1 MSETITPVLKK
12 SKKIGML
19 KLICKVKP
27 KPGESNSRWKVQCD
41 CGNIKY
47 VRDFHLKSGKT
58 TSCGCSKYT
67 NLVGEKIGMLEI
79 CRDDGKY
86 LLCKCECGSICPKK
100 RSVLYTKNPACD
112 KCMKEILSRSK
123 TIDLTDMEFGNLKV
137 IGRVDAE
144 KEKQAIWMC
153 ECKCGKVVTVYG
165 YLLRKGRVNCSKKC
179 GFVKKSEKNQE

>member
-1 MSETITPVLKK
+1 MSETVTPILKK
-12 SKKIGML
+12 GKKIGML
-19 KLICKVKP
+19 KLLCKVKP

-41 CGNIKY
+41 CGTIKY
-47 VRDFHLKSGKT
+47 VRDFHLKNGTK
-58 TSCGCSKYT
+58 SCGCSKYT
-67 NLVGEKIGMLEI
+67 NIVGEKIGMLEI

-144 KEKQAIWMC
+144 KENQAIWMC

-165 YLLRKGRVNCSKKC
+165 YLLRSGLRKKC
-179 GFVKKSEKNQE
+179 GKSCSFVKKEQKNQE